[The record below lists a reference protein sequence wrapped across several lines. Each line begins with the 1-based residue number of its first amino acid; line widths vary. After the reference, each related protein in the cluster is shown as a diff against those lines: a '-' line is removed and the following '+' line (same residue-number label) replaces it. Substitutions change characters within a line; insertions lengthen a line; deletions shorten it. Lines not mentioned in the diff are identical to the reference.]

1 MRHLL
6 TEIYQRHSAKEGESE
21 AAGMER
27 FGMVTSSCFVFAKF
41 INPHMDNGL

>member
-6 TEIYQRHSAKEGESE
+6 TKIYQRHSAKEGESE

-27 FGMVTSSCFVFAKF
+27 FGMVTILLCAAKF
-41 INPHMDNGL
+41 INPHTVTDL